1 MPYQYMPG
9 YQPMY
14 YQPPMPDQLA
24 QLRGSQ
30 FQPMQPQMPQAQPQ
44 QAGNPMPSSVDDRIW
59 VQGEN
64 AATAYL
70 VAANGFVRLWDSTAP
85 VFYEKRADAQGK
97 PFPIVAYDYKRR
109 GEDFSA
115 PQATPVEYATKQDLD
130 ALAARVE
137 ALATKKQTTKKSD
150 TKEDAE

>member
-1 MPYQYMPG
+1 MHKASRF
-9 YQPMY
+9 
-14 YQPPMPDQLA
+14 L
-24 QLRGSQ
+24 
-30 FQPMQPQMPQAQPQ
+30 
-44 QAGNPMPSSVDDRIW
+44 
-59 VQGEN
+59 
-64 AATAYL
+64 
-70 VAANGFVRLWDSTAP
+70 
-85 VFYEKRADAQGK
+85 
-97 PFPIVAYDYKRR
+97 VAYDYKRR

>member
-1 MPYQYMPG
+1 MAYTPYYG
-9 YQPMY
+9 YQPPY
-14 YQPPMPDQLA
+14 YQPPMQDQLA

-30 FQPMQPQMPQAQPQ
+30 FQPMQPQMPQTQPQ
-44 QAGNPMPSSVDDRIW
+44 QAGNPMPASVDDRIW

-109 GEDFSA
+109 GEDLSA
-115 PQATPVEYATKQDLD
+115 PQATPVEYATKQDLE
-130 ALAARVE
+130 ALAERVE
-137 ALATKKQTTKKSD
+137 ALSAKEKPTRKTAA
-150 TKEDAE
+150 KEDAE